1 MKIYQNAALNT
12 SVALTAPF
20 NSGVGPSRI
29 GSLFGTATYLMDGL
43 IDDVRVYNRAL
54 SASEIAEL
62 YRMDATG
69 TVTTTGALSAP
80 P

>member
-1 MKIYQNAALNT
+1 MAKLYYVDNYLILGDTRTPDLQGN
-12 SVALTAPF
+12 SVCFGKA
-20 NSGVGPSRI
+20 NSGPAYYFS
-29 GSLFGTATYLMDGL
+29 GL
-43 IDDVRVYNRAL
+43 IDDVRIYNRAL
-54 SASEIAEL
+54 SAPEIAEL